1 MPIKIIYNHLYLNR
15 VFNKV
20 TLIENYTDTDI
31 KEPERIKFKTLD
43 NNLQI
48 HQTKISNTKT
58 MRENMSTSNYHRNG
72 RISLRQSVK
81 VWIRM
86 QEAAGRGLNSRTS
99 KMNHRSRSTEQANTQ
114 ERLDQWLDLNIQTTL
129 MREWGAGREKWGSTG
144 GENDVNKQRSSD
156 QKLQQQMSWWA
167 RRNSNEGDAG
177 QVWRE
182 KQAGD
187 GHRTTTQSCCLM
199 MPIRD
204 LKLVAVLGNL
214 SSSDRLIQNLGAVNP
229 PP

>member
-99 KMNHRSRSTEQANTQ
+99 EMNHRSRSTEQANTQ
-114 ERLDQWLDLNIQTTL
+114 ERLDQ
-129 MREWGAGREKWGSTG
+129 
-144 GENDVNKQRSSD
+144 
-156 QKLQQQMSWWA
+156 
-167 RRNSNEGDAG
+167 
-177 QVWRE
+177 
-182 KQAGD
+182 
-187 GHRTTTQSCCLM
+187 
-199 MPIRD
+199 
-204 LKLVAVLGNL
+204 
-214 SSSDRLIQNLGAVNP
+214 
-229 PP
+229 